1 MDAEYTVTG
10 DAELS
15 PSGKSRTPVVYNGQS
30 AWLYGDNGNQSIRND
45 RGHWLAPADGKFTIT
60 KENTATVY
68 GKRLEYAREAATQG
82 ALEAVEES
90 GGLMITHP
98 TEAWQAMTK
107 ARTLVALDVDHRGGN
122 AAYELVGKAA
132 GWLATRNESTEA
144 PALTLSADGIAAL
157 VAAVQREQGK
167 RESVDG
173 EWRESDE

>member
-1 MDAEYTVTG
+1 MDAEYTVAG

-15 PSGKSRTPVVYNGQS
+15 PSGKSRIPVIYNGQE
-30 AWLYGDNGNQSIRND
+30 AWLYGDDGNQSIRND

-60 KENTATVY
+60 KDNTAAVY

-82 ALEAVEES
+82 ALDAVEERGKLLLS
-90 GGLMITHP
+90 HP

-132 GWLATRNESTEA
+132 GWLSARNESTET

-157 VAAVQREQGK
+157 VAAVQQEQGK
-167 RESVDG
+167 RQAIEVQVVDV
-173 EWRESDE
+173 E